1 MSEESER
8 DLAPIPYFRAI
19 VGHDPW
25 PWQRR
30 LYAALV
36 GGDVPDAVDLPTG
49 LGKTITVLVLL
60 LARLRNGELPRRIVY
75 IVDRRAIVD
84 QTAAAIGAWIDRIA
98 ELPPLVRAFDACAAF
113 PAERPVG
120 LGVLRGGLADDGVW
134 RLDPARPAVVVGTVD
149 MIGSRLLFTGYGD
162 GRWSRPLHAGLLG
175 HDAVVVLDEA
185 HLAPRWGRF
194 LARLRRSRAAGR
206 FAR

>member
-60 LARLRNGELPRRIVY
+60 LARAAQ
-75 IVDRRAIVD
+75 RRAP
-84 QTAAAIGAWIDRIA
+84 Q
-98 ELPPLVRAFDACAAF
+98 
-113 PAERPVG
+113 
-120 LGVLRGGLADDGVW
+120 
-134 RLDPARPAVVVGTVD
+134 
-149 MIGSRLLFTGYGD
+149 
-162 GRWSRPLHAGLLG
+162 
-175 HDAVVVLDEA
+175 A
-185 HLAPRWGRF
+185 HRVHR
-194 LARLRRSRAAGR
+194 
-206 FAR
+206 